1 MVSEK
6 HAGFIVNT
14 GDATAKDVLE
24 LIKYIKQKVK
34 EKFNVDIEEEIK
46 IMGED

>member
-14 GDATAKDVLE
+14 GDATAKDVIE
-24 LIKYIKQKVK
+24 LIKYVKDKVF
-34 EKFNVDIEEEIK
+34 EKFNVKIEEEIK
-46 IMGED
+46 LLK